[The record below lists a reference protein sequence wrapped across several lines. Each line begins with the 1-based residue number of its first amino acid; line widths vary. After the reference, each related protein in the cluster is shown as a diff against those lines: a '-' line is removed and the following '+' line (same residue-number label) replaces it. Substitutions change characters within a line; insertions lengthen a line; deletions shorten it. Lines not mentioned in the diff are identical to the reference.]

1 MDKNPDISGY
11 VSKAAGNLLT
21 VYHKYKYILDHERKS
36 NSVLSGNDL
45 IKGPA
50 NDGFSII
57 WMLADNVSY
66 ISIKEIN
73 WGVKLDKV
81 GKREVKS
88 SGLYEEDDGS
98 RVSGLCWETLNDHIF
113 LTICCLVVNRKSYFQ
128 LLWCKYWHWNVF
140 TKQWL
145 YMLKQN

>member
-1 MDKNPDISGY
+1 MFLPVK
-11 VSKAAGNLLT
+11 

-36 NSVLSGNDL
+36 NPLLSGNDL

-57 WMLADNVSY
+57 WMSTDNVSY

-113 LTICCLVVNRKSYFQ
+113 LTRSCLVVNRKSYLP
-128 LLWCKYWHWNVF
+128 LLYWYKYLRHWNVS
-140 TKQWL
+140 TKQWQ
-145 YMLKQN
+145 KKTPQRKTQ